1 VPAGESSRLFWFPSS
16 TPLLLTTARFMIWTK
31 MRKTARKFV
40 VGFCFIVLIALPI
53 FSQAD
58 LSSSEARSFI
68 KAELS
73 KKGFRDL
80 KVIYAQSK
88 VRPEYH
94 NVFIEFGAKERTA
107 QEINDIWYGAALIIA
122 ALQPVSRYI
131 PGLEIH
137 PVFKIIELRFMKMGK
152 LTCWIHAD
160 DCVKAISDGVFRTR
174 KEREAF
180 ILSRLHHER

>member
-1 VPAGESSRLFWFPSS
+1 
-16 TPLLLTTARFMIWTK
+16 

-40 VGFCFIVLIALPI
+40 VGFCFIVLIASPG

-58 LSSSEARSFI
+58 LSPSEATAFI

-73 KKGFRDL
+73 KKGLKNL
-80 KVIYAQSK
+80 KVTCVLSK
-88 VRPEYH
+88 IRPEYH
-94 NVFIEFGAKERTA
+94 NVLIEFAAKKRTT
-107 QEINDIWYGAALIIA
+107 EDVIDIWYHSALIIA

-131 PGLEIH
+131 PSLEIH
-137 PVFKIIELRFMKMGK
+137 PVFKVTTLGFWKMGK

-174 KEREAF
+174 KERETF
-180 ILSRLHHER
+180 ILSRLQHGK

>member
-1 VPAGESSRLFWFPSS
+1 
-16 TPLLLTTARFMIWTK
+16 

-53 FSQAD
+53 FSQVD
-58 LSSSEARSFI
+58 LSPSEARSFI

-73 KKGFRDL
+73 KKGFSDL
-80 KVIYAQSK
+80 KVFCVRSK

-94 NVFIEFGAKERTA
+94 NVFIELGVEERTT
-107 QEINDIWYGAALIIA
+107 EDVIDIWYDSALIIA

-131 PGLEIH
+131 PSLEIH
-137 PVFKIIELRFMKMGK
+137 PVFKVTTLGFWKMGK

-180 ILSRLHHER
+180 ILSRLQHEK